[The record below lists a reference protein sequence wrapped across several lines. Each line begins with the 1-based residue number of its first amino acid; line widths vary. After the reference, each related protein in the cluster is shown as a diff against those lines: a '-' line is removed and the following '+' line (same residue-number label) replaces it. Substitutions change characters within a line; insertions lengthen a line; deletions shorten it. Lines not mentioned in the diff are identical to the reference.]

1 MAYSYSAIYKL
12 KLTALRFFTVY
23 GPYGRPDMAL
33 YKFVEKTLN
42 NQSIELYN
50 KGRHIRDFTFID
62 DIVDP
67 IIKLIKKPSNKSVP
81 FEIYN
86 IGNEQPIK
94 LVNFIKIIEKKLGVN
109 LKIKNTSF
117 QKGDIYKTH
126 SSSKKL
132 KKFINY
138 KPKISIEKGIGIF
151 IDWYKSYK

>member
-1 MAYSYSAIYKL
+1 
-12 KLTALRFFTVY
+12 
-23 GPYGRPDMAL
+23 MAL

-50 KGRHIRDFTFID
+50 KGRHVRDFTFID

-81 FEIYN
+81 FDIYN
-86 IGNEQPIK
+86 IGNEKPIK
-94 LVNFIKIIEKKLGVN
+94 LENFIKIIEKKLGIN
-109 LKIKNTSF
+109 LKIKYLSF
-117 QKGDIYKTH
+117 QRGDVYKTH

-132 KKFINY
+132 NKLINY
-138 KPKISIEKGIGIF
+138 KPKISIEEGVSKF